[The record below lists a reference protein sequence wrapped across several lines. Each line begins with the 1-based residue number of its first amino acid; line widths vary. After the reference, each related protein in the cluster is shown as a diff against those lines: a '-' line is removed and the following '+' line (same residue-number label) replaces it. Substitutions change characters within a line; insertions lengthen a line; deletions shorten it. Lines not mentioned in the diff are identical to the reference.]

1 MYKLFTLCHSNALC
15 ITLYNFYNLLIYRLD
30 RLFILLETGTNAVTK
45 RAAAQQLGEAQRL
58 HPHDLHHLLARV
70 STLLKSPQWDTR
82 VSAAHA
88 VQAIL
93 AQVPPWDPESIK
105 KETSPGNNNIFL
117 SLINLIFTF
126 LLYI

>member
-1 MYKLFTLCHSNALC
+1 
-15 ITLYNFYNLLIYRLD
+15 
-30 RLFILLETGTNAVTK
+30 VTK

-70 STLLKSPQWDTR
+70 CTLLKSPQWDTR

-93 AQVPPWDPESIK
+93 AQVPSWDPKSIK
-105 KETSPGNNNIFL
+105 KEISTGDIDISFL
-117 SLINLIFTF
+117 N
-126 LLYI
+126 LYIFNNRIFSKYLI

>member
-1 MYKLFTLCHSNALC
+1 MS
-15 ITLYNFYNLLIYRLD
+15 LYNFYNVLIYRLD

-93 AQVPPWDPESIK
+93 AQVPPWDPESTK
-105 KETSPGNNNIFL
+105 KETSPGNNNNIFP
-117 SLINLIFTF
+117 SLIN
-126 LLYI
+126 

>member
-1 MYKLFTLCHSNALC
+1 
-15 ITLYNFYNLLIYRLD
+15 LD

-117 SLINLIFTF
+117 SLINLISTF

>member
-1 MYKLFTLCHSNALC
+1 MSYITSKLF
-15 ITLYNFYNLLIYRLD
+15 IFQRLD
-30 RLFILLETGTNAVTK
+30 RLFILLETGTNSVTK

-70 STLLKSPQWDTR
+70 CTLLKSPQWDTR

-93 AQVPPWDPESIK
+93 AQVPSWDPKSIK
-105 KETSPGNNNIFL
+105 KETSTGNVNISF
-117 SLINLIFTF
+117 ICTF
-126 LLYI
+126 LTIGYFRNSLTII